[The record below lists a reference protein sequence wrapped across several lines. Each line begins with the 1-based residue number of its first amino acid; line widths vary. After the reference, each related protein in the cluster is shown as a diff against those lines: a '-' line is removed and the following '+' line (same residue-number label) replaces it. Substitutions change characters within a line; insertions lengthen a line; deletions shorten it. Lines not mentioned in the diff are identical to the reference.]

1 VIINTELNRIKSPES
16 VEELNAENLTVKVAS
31 AVNEVTA
38 GYNVDEHQL
47 EITLKIPNDW
57 PLQRVTVKDSKRIGV
72 SEGRWR
78 GWLLGVQQI
87 VWSQVRVVVLFMMAW
102 VPSSLNNT
110 F

>member
-1 VIINTELNRIKSPES
+1 
-16 VEELNAENLTVKVAS
+16 
-31 AVNEVTA
+31 
-38 GYNVDEHQL
+38 VDEHQL

-87 VWSQVRVVVLFMMAW
+87 VWSQVCGMDSVICHHTKQFLLEWADRRCDQPFQEKRYVTL
-102 VPSSLNNT
+102 
-110 F
+110 